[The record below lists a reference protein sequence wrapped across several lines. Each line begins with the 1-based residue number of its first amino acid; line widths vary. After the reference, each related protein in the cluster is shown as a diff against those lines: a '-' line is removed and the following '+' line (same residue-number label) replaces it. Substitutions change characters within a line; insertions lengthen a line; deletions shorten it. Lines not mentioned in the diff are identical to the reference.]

1 VTVADRA
8 AVHVVHELTEIED
21 ARNGDQAILVVPTDG
36 REAVYRIERWL
47 RVAGAWVI
55 DDEVDLLIKEPS

>member
-1 VTVADRA
+1 LNKPDRYLL
-8 AVHVVHELTEIED
+8 AVLLERLVED